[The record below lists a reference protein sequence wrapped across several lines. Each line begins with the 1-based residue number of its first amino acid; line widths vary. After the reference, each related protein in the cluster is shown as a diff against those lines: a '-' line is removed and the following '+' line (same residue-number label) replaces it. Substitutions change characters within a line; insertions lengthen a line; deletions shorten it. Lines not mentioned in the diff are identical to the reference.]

1 MAKSSPINSTHFVKL
16 YPQNG
21 ENIVTIG
28 TVTLFHPMHILVR
41 LFCAPS
47 PAAPGGNCP
56 SLPPPQLRPLAA
68 AAAAAAVA
76 GCVLQLINAALEC
89 HRVTIDWQLQILRR
103 CGDDVATA
111 PPPSASDDKQFI
123 VHVPCVFFTS
133 LNIREA
139 KLLQPITSHQLDE
152 WL

>member
-1 MAKSSPINSTHFVKL
+1 MVKFSPINSTHFVKL

-28 TVTLFHPMHILVR
+28 TVTSFHLMHILVR

-89 HRVTIDWQLQILRR
+89 HRATID
-103 CGDDVATA
+103 
-111 PPPSASDDKQFI
+111 
-123 VHVPCVFFTS
+123 
-133 LNIREA
+133 
-139 KLLQPITSHQLDE
+139 
-152 WL
+152 